1 LILSDRFKAI
11 RRFNNIRRL
20 RRLTQIKSINKKKKL
35 KAGGSMLKAILR
47 LHQLSADY
55 ADYTDLINI
64 KTMLE
69 AFRAESSK
77 TKS

>member
-1 LILSDRFKAI
+1 MLEAE
-11 RRFNNIRRL
+11 
-20 RRLTQIKSINKKKKL
+20 
-35 KAGGSMLKAILR
+35 GSRLKAILR

-55 ADYTDLINI
+55 ADYTDLIK

>member
-1 LILSDRFKAI
+1 
-11 RRFNNIRRL
+11 
-20 RRLTQIKSINKKKKL
+20 
-35 KAGGSMLKAILR
+35 MLKAILR

-64 KTMLE
+64 KTTFDAEGSMLE
-69 AFRAESSK
+69 AFKAESSK